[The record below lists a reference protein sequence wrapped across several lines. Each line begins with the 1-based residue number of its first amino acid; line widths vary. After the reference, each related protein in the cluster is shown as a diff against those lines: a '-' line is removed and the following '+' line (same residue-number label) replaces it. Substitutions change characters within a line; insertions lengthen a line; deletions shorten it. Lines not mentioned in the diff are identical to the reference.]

1 MNKFLCSLVVLMLA
15 AVHLNAANQLTPAQK
30 ASIVTKFGTEVKY
43 NFAHMDKLPCNWDSL
58 YMARLPQIVDTPTDE
73 AFLDSLKLLCA
84 TLKDGH
90 TAVWCNTPAV
100 RDWTL
105 PFFTKRFGNRVFVT
119 DVITDKMIA
128 AGLRPGTEILEM
140 NDMPVI
146 EYGEKNVIPY
156 FPSSTPQWSQSAA
169 FFGGQLTNGP
179 ADKSV
184 KVKFR
189 NAPDSI
195 FTLNVERDMN
205 WQYNPYNKR
214 VISHKKLPGNIGY
227 IKIPSSSRGCSITK
241 NLLKC
246 LIRLKM
252 YLLW

>member
-1 MNKFLCSLVVLMLA
+1 MNYLA
-15 AVHLNAANQLTPAQK
+15 QKNKTNLFNRLTTCLLLSILAIGQSGASNQLTPTQK
-30 ASIVTKFGTEVKY
+30 ASIVTKFGMEVKY

-58 YMARLPQIVDTPTDE
+58 YMARMPQIVDTPTDE

-90 TAVWCNTPAV
+90 TAVWCNTPSV
-100 RDWTL
+100 RGLDAPIL
-105 PFFTKRFGNRVFVT
+105 HKRFGNRVFVT

-128 AGLRPGTEILEM
+128 VGLKPGTEILEM
-140 NDMPVI
+140 DDMPVI

-189 NAPDSI
+189 NAPDSV

-214 VISHKKLPGNIGY
+214 VVSHKNYPAMSDILKYPL
-227 IKIPSSSRGCSITK
+227 SSRGCSITK
-241 NLLKC
+241 NL
-246 LIRLKM
+246 
-252 YLLW
+252 